1 LNAPSIPYDFGE
13 TRDGHVL
20 RTLMVQFVEQNG
32 PTVVPPL
39 LNVTREIVAEIT
51 NCPVSLPIKNI
62 VDPSNL
68 DFDVGELNRLLRL
81 YSRLHSHLAV
91 LQSIYNQT
99 TNMQGRPNVAH
110 TVPFSVSE
118 NVEMLTSIG
127 EVIRFVSYCDLLIIS
142 REIYWRGNQLLRSL
156 PKKYRDALPLDQLDG
171 NGRRRSDKTELPD
184 DLFMKKHGFPRRDPT
199 YRNVEML
206 QYIVSFLPK
215 KVLKFFAGT
224 PRYILGSCTGL
235 SNSLVTRA
243 KLSDLTQRTTAL
255 TVLDCL
261 SDIFLDLLRNGD
273 AQKEGQTIDLHLYW
287 FCVTNFIHSILGGG
301 RYPDDVVD
309 FVGVEAGQPGYD
321 KSLQTLLLSRFHSK
335 GGLAALLDITKS
347 LAESLPSLD
356 KDNPADNE
364 RLLAIPANLKKLFSL
379 IRLFTTD
386 SIINESPQS
395 GYLTNRD
402 RHKDQGHYFLVSTFL
417 TDTRATCLPVLT
429 DLLSLLNK
437 LDKVTTQ
444 LLLTTLCD
452 LILGGPE
459 EFHSDAGKYENE
471 PEEDSLHRLS
481 QHGFDRGHAY
491 AALMAHGNVEAAALE
506 YLLSRRNVVP
516 PPQPGDMSRS
526 PSPPFQAGMDEF
538 VEHRALPF
546 PPLPGQPVN
555 PQGDT
560 HAMDIDPS
568 ADTHM
573 DIDPPNPEAT
583 SSSSVDKGKAVE
595 IVETRVETLARLRTE
610 FSGNLENYVTDILVY
625 HPDLPFELAR
635 LIKSVGKWESNE
647 WIQERMLELAAR
659 LASLEDDKRTK
670 AKEIAA
676 CAHVLGLL
684 LSEKR
689 YYDNAEAGIVVF
701 LDSFVGF
708 LSVEKEIET
717 PWISSVS
724 LIIEIIV
731 REIEWR
737 QCKKRQDPAFNLDIP
752 EIEPEFYRRLLDKLI
767 DILKSDLADETVI
780 LCVLRLL
787 VHLTRDGQYARVFR
801 EKNGIQSLLQL
812 NYRHAGK
819 TTFKVTDPT
828 IIIIRQIV
836 EDDKIVLATMRS
848 VVQSV
853 LDVGANRGRYVDL
866 SELLRNKHAEVLR
879 DPNLF
884 SHAVEQLAKLV
895 GWSSSNP
902 NSHKLS
908 KKQPEQT
915 VAYPPKPEND
925 VQVKDTKP
933 DLPETPKKS
942 TLELSYSSGVVQI
955 LLTELLSHH
964 ADATPSTKKEEAPI
978 STNTGLAQGTDSN
991 NAPPNQSRTKLTPE
1005 EAKEYAYTLFLL
1017 QALSELVGSYNN
1029 CKLEFVNYSR
1039 RGQSREPL
1047 TPSKPRSM
1055 MLNYLLNDLLPT
1067 GVASYTVHASQDMDL
1082 ERRRGISQLV
1092 SSVISS
1098 LCKKTPEFYGH
1109 DDRPDLLVNVRKF
1122 VLEGIARSLKE
1133 TLASTGPAQQRY
1145 SRYTSLAELCRKLLA
1160 SQMPLPMA
1168 QMQIDVASSS
1178 EMAKLMFEK
1187 GFVGL
1192 LTSVV
1197 AEIELDFP
1205 DVRLVINDVLS
1216 SLRDLTTSINRL
1228 AATSSFDAGSA
1239 TGDVEEI
1246 STASS
1251 VSEEEE
1257 MQDRDETPDVFR
1269 NSALG
1274 ILQGE
1279 VEDNGHRNHN
1289 HHHHLD
1295 YQEYDEVMDYDDDDD
1310 DDDEDDDED
1319 LESESG
1325 SDDSEMDEED
1335 GDDEM
1340 NVHPTAVFTDNDRF
1354 ALSRSLWMME
1364 KMKTTTIVTAL
1375 AICPMKVK
1383 IWKMTNLT
1391 GAMKGL
1397 MVIRLSICL
1406 RNSKWRIK

>member
-1 LNAPSIPYDFGE
+1 MASL
-13 TRDGHVL
+13 DG
-20 RTLMVQFVEQNG
+20 
-32 PTVVPPL
+32 
-39 LNVTREIVAEIT
+39 I
-51 NCPVSLPIKNI
+51 LPIETLKCFSI
-62 VDPSNL
+62 LSLFFQRKSSN
-68 DFDVGELNRLLRL
+68 FLLVL
-81 YSRLHSHLAV
+81 SSPIFNSH
-91 LQSIYNQT
+91 
-99 TNMQGRPNVAH
+99 
-110 TVPFSVSE
+110 
-118 NVEMLTSIG
+118 
-127 EVIRFVSYCDLLIIS
+127 
-142 REIYWRGNQLLRSL
+142 
-156 PKKYRDALPLDQLDG
+156 
-171 NGRRRSDKTELPD
+171 
-184 DLFMKKHGFPRRDPT
+184 
-199 YRNVEML
+199 
-206 QYIVSFLPK
+206 
-215 KVLKFFAGT
+215 
-224 PRYILGSCTGL
+224 TGL
-235 SNSLVTRA
+235 SSSLVTRA
-243 KLSDLTQRTTAL
+243 KLADSTQRATAVA
-255 TVLDCL
+255 VLDRI
-261 SDIFLDLLRNGD
+261 SDIFLDLLRYD
-273 AQKEGQTIDLHLYW
+273 EAQKGGQTIDPHLYW
-287 FCVTNFIHSILGGG
+287 FCVTGFIHSILSGS
-301 RYPDDVVD
+301 RYPDNTVD
-309 FVGVEAGQPGYD
+309 FVGIDTGQPGYD

-335 GGLAALLDITKS
+335 GGLTALLDIIKS
-347 LAESLPSLD
+347 LAETLPSLN
-356 KDNPADNE
+356 KDNEADNE

-395 GYLTNRD
+395 GYLSNRD
-402 RHKDQGHYFLVSTFL
+402 RHKDQGHYFLVSIFL
-417 TDTRATCLPVLT
+417 TDTRATCLPVLA

-437 LDKVTTQ
+437 LDKATTQ
-444 LLLTTLCD
+444 PLLTTLCD

-459 EFHSDAGKYENE
+459 EFHSDASKYENE
-471 PEEDSLHRLS
+471 PDEDTLQRLS
-481 QHGFDRGHAY
+481 QHGFDRGNAY

-506 YLLSRRNVVP
+506 HLLSRRNVVP

-526 PSPPFQAGMDEF
+526 PSPPPARMDEF
-538 VEHRALPF
+538 VEHHAPPF

-560 HAMDIDPS
+560 TAMDIDPS
-568 ADTHM
+568 ADGRM
-573 DIDPPNPEAT
+573 DIDPPNPGAT
-583 SSSSVDKGKAVE
+583 SSSSADKGKAIE
-595 IVETRVETLARLRTE
+595 IVESRAETLVRLRNE
-610 FSGNLENYVTDILVY
+610 FSRDLENYVTDILVY

-647 WIQERMLELAAR
+647 WIQDRMLELAVR
-659 LASLEDDKRTK
+659 LASMEYDKPTK

-689 YYDNAEAGIVVF
+689 YYDNAEAVIVDF
-701 LDSFVGF
+701 LGSFVEF
-708 LSVEKEIET
+708 LSVENEIET

-737 QCKKRQDPAFNLDIP
+737 QCKKRQDPTINLNIP
-752 EIEPEFYRRLLDKLI
+752 EIKPEFYNQLLDKLM
-767 DILKSDLADETVI
+767 DILKSDLGDETVI

-787 VHLTRDGQYARVFR
+787 VRLTKDSQYARIFR

-812 NYRHAGK
+812 NHRHAGK
-819 TTFKVTDPT
+819 TTVKVTDPS
-828 IIIIRQIV
+828 IIIIRQVV
-836 EDDKIVLATMRS
+836 EDDKIILATMRS
-848 VVQSV
+848 VVQAV
-853 LDVGANRGRYVDL
+853 LEVAASRGRYIDL
-866 SELLRNKHAEVLR
+866 SELLRNKYAEVLR
-879 DPNLF
+879 DPDLF

-902 NSHKLS
+902 TSHKLG
-908 KKQPEQT
+908 KKQSEQA
-915 VAYPPKPEND
+915 VADAPKPESD
-925 VQVKDTKP
+925 VEVKDAKP
-933 DLPETPKKS
+933 VLPETPKKS
-942 TLELSYSSGVVQI
+942 TLELNYSSGVVQI
-955 LLTELLSHH
+955 LVTELLSHH
-964 ADATPSTKKEEAPI
+964 PDAISSTKKEEAPI
-978 STNTGLAQGTDSN
+978 SSNTGSPQRTDSN
-991 NAPPNQSRTKLTPE
+991 NAVLNQSHTKLTPE
-1005 EAKEYAYTLFLL
+1005 ETKEYAYTLFLL
-1017 QALSELVGSYNN
+1017 QALSELLGSYNN

-1067 GVASYTVHASQDMDL
+1067 GGTSYTAHPSQDMDL

-1098 LCKKTPEFYGH
+1098 LCKKTPEFYEH

-1122 VLEGIARSLKE
+1122 VLEGVARSLKE

-1160 SQMPLPMA
+1160 SQPPLAMA

-1197 AEIELDFP
+1197 ADIELDFP
-1205 DVRLVINDVLS
+1205 DVRAVINDILS

-1251 VSEEEE
+1251 VSEEEEE

-1295 YQEYDEVMDYDDDDD
+1295 YQEYDEVMDYDDDDED
-1310 DDDEDDDED
+1310 DDDDDDDD
-1319 LESESG
+1319 LESDSG

-1340 NVHPTAVFTDNDRF
+1340 NVHPTVWSTDIDRS
-1354 ALSRSLWMME
+1354 ALSRSLWMMG
-1364 KMKTTTIVTAL
+1364 KMKTTTTMMMTVTTL
-1375 AICPMKVK
+1375 AICPTKAMA
-1383 IWKMTNLT
+1383 WRMTSLT
-1391 GAMKGL
+1391 KAMKGL
-1397 MVIRLSICL
+1397 MVIPSSICL
-1406 RNSKWRIK
+1406 RNSKWKIRQTERTDGLQIPIRRKRRKKWRKK

>member
-1 LNAPSIPYDFGE
+1 
-13 TRDGHVL
+13 
-20 RTLMVQFVEQNG
+20 M
-32 PTVVPPL
+32 
-39 LNVTREIVAEIT
+39 
-51 NCPVSLPIKNI
+51 
-62 VDPSNL
+62 
-68 DFDVGELNRLLRL
+68 
-81 YSRLHSHLAV
+81 
-91 LQSIYNQT
+91 
-99 TNMQGRPNVAH
+99 
-110 TVPFSVSE
+110 
-118 NVEMLTSIG
+118 
-127 EVIRFVSYCDLLIIS
+127 S

-156 PKKYRDALPLDQLDG
+156 PKKYRDALPLEQLDG
-171 NGRRRSDKTELPD
+171 NGRRRSDKTELSD
-184 DLFMKKHGFPRRDPT
+184 DLFMKKHGFHRRDPT

-206 QYIVSFLPK
+206 QYFISFLPK

-224 PRYILGSCTGL
+224 PHPLLSSCTGL
-235 SNSLVTRA
+235 SSSLVTRA
-243 KLSDLTQRTTAL
+243 KLTDPTQRATAV
-255 TVLDCL
+255 TVLDRM
-261 SDIFLDLLRNGD
+261 SDIFLDLLRYGE

-287 FCVTNFIHSILGGG
+287 FCVTSFIHSILGGG
-301 RYPDDVVD
+301 RYPCDIVD
-309 FVGVEAGQPGYD
+309 FVGVDTGQPGYD
-321 KSLQTLLLSRFHSK
+321 KSLQTLLVSRFHSK
-335 GGLAALLDITKS
+335 GGLTALLDIVKS

-364 RLLAIPANLKKLFSL
+364 RLLSTAANLKKLFSL

-402 RHKDQGHYFLVSTFL
+402 RFKDQSNYFLVSTFL

-429 DLLSLLNK
+429 DLLSLLNN
-437 LDKVTTQ
+437 LDKATTQ
-444 LLLTTLCD
+444 PLLMTLCD

-471 PEEDSLHRLS
+471 PEEDTLQRLS

-526 PSPPFQAGMDEF
+526 PSPPFNARMDEF
-538 VEHRALPF
+538 EQLAPPF
-546 PPLPGQPVN
+546 PELPGQPVN
-555 PQGDT
+555 PQGDI

-568 ADTHM
+568 DESRM

-583 SSSSVDKGKAVE
+583 SNSSADKGKATE
-595 IVETRVETLARLRTE
+595 IVETRAETLARLRTE
-610 FSGNLENYVTDILVY
+610 FSSNLENYVTDILVY
-625 HPDLPFELAR
+625 HPDLRFELAR

-647 WIQERMLELAAR
+647 WIQERMMELAAR
-659 LASLEDDKRTK
+659 LASMEYDKPTK

-689 YYDNAEAGIVVF
+689 YYDNAEANIVGF

-708 LSVEKEIET
+708 LSVEEEMET

-724 LIIEIIV
+724 LIIEIIL

-737 QCKKRQDPAFNLDIP
+737 QCKKRQDPTFNIDIP
-752 EIEPEFYRRLLDKLI
+752 EIGPEFYHRLLDKLI
-767 DILKSDLADETVI
+767 DILKSDLVDDTVI

-787 VHLTRDGQYARVFR
+787 VRLTRDGQYARIFR
-801 EKNGIQSLLQL
+801 EQNGIQSLLQL
-812 NYRHAGK
+812 NHRHAGK
-819 TTFKVTDPT
+819 TTVKVTDPS

-836 EDDKIVLATMRS
+836 EDDKIILATMRS
-848 VVQSV
+848 VVQAV
-853 LDVGANRGRYVDL
+853 LDGSANRGRYIDL
-866 SELLRNKHAEVLR
+866 SELLRNKYAEVLR
-879 DPNLF
+879 DPDLF
-884 SHAVEQLAKLV
+884 SHAMEQLAKLV

-908 KKQPEQT
+908 KKQSEQAIADT
-915 VAYPPKPEND
+915 PKLEND
-925 VQVKDTKP
+925 VEVKDAKP
-933 DLPETPKKS
+933 VPPETPKKS

-964 ADATPSTKKEEAPI
+964 ADAIPSTKREEAPV
-978 STNTGLAQGTDSN
+978 SSNTNSVQGTDSN
-991 NAPPNQSRTKLTPE
+991 NVALNQSHTKLNPE
-1005 EAKEYAYTLFLL
+1005 ESKEYAYTLFLL
-1017 QALSELVGSYNN
+1017 QALSELLGSYNN
-1029 CKLEFVNYSR
+1029 SKLEFVNYSR

-1067 GVASYTVHASQDMDL
+1067 GNASYTAHASQDMDL

-1092 SSVISS
+1092 ASVISS
-1098 LCKKTPEFYGH
+1098 LCKKTPEFYEH

-1122 VLEGIARSLKE
+1122 VLEGIAKSLKE

-1145 SRYTSLAELCRKLLA
+1145 SRYTSLAELCRKLLS
-1160 SQMPLPMA
+1160 SQTPLAMA
-1168 QMQIDVASSS
+1168 QMPIDVASSF

-1197 AEIELDFP
+1197 ADIELDFP
-1205 DVRLVINDVLS
+1205 DVRVVINDILS
-1216 SLRDLTTSINRL
+1216 SLRDLTTSVNRL

-1251 VSEEEE
+1251 VSEEEEE

-1279 VEDNGHRNHN
+1279 VEDNGHRSHN

-1295 YQEYDEVMDYDDDDD
+1295 YQEYDEAMDY
-1310 DDDEDDDED
+1310 DDDEDDDDDNDD
-1319 LESESG
+1319 LESG
-1325 SDDSEMDEED
+1325 SDDSEMDEEED

-1340 NVHPTAVFTDNDRF
+1340 NVHSTTSFTNMDRS

-1364 KMKTTTIVTAL
+1364 KMTTMMMIVTSL
-1375 AICPMKVK
+1375 AVCPTKAKV
-1383 IWKMTNLT
+1383 WRMTSLMR
-1391 GAMKGL
+1391 AMKGL
-1397 MVIRLSICL
+1397 MAILSSTCL
-1406 RNSKWRIK
+1406 RNSKWKIRWMERTDGLQIPIQWKRRKRLRKKK